1 MSPGMLSET
10 TKVFTRLL
18 LVGLYGAVYTTVLL
32 VPPEQA
38 RAF

>member
-18 LVGLYGAVYTTVLL
+18 LVGLNGAVYTAMSL
-32 VPPEQA
+32 VPLEQA